1 MAEETEDLKETL
13 RNVWQ
18 VAKRRRWWVLSTFAF
33 VTVAAVLL
41 CYILP
46 AEYRSD
52 ATILVEQQQVPER
65 YVTPTT
71 TTDLLQVLQP
81 MTQDILSRA
90 RLLKIIDDLSLYPSE
105 KKRMGPD
112 ELVGFMRK
120 QITIEPLVSD
130 AEGRKANA
138 FKISY
143 VGSSAHGAQD
153 VVSRLTSLFIEE
165 NLRTQGQQAAGTTN
179 FLADQLNTARTSL
192 EAQEQR
198 LKDFKMEHLGE
209 LPDDQQGNLQILSGL
224 QMQMQNTEAALA
236 RARQQQVYLESLLA
250 QYRSLVPKTGADPNA
265 PTSNQIP
272 TLEKQLSDLR
282 AKRAELVAQYTP
294 EHPDVVN
301 IDRQIAQTQ
310 DLLATLKKN
319 QKTPSPDAGTE
330 AAAVQFTDS
339 DDPAVAQ
346 LKSQLKANQVE
357 IANGVAEAKQL
368 QARIA
373 EYQRRLNQTPVRQQQ
388 LADLQRDYDLS
399 QKNYADLESKR
410 TQSALAASLVQS
422 QQGEQFRIVD
432 PASLPTKPSSPDRRK
447 MGLMGAVLGIALGAV
462 GAMVLE
468 MKETVFH
475 TDKEV
480 SRLFSLPFV
489 MGIPLLRSP
498 MEEKR
503 RARTRILEWAGGSLL
518 VTLVL
523 VLEAFVFLQG

>member
-1 MAEETEDLKETL
+1 LAEETEELKETL
-13 RNVWQ
+13 RSVWQ
-18 VAKRRRWWVLSTFAF
+18 VAKRRRWWILSTFSV

-46 AEYRSD
+46 AQYRSD

-90 RLLKIIDDLSLYPSE
+90 RLLKIIDDLGLYPSE

-112 ELVGFMRK
+112 ELVAFMRK

-130 AEGRKANA
+130 AESRKANA

-143 VGSSAHGAQD
+143 VGSTAHGAQD

-165 NLRTQGQQAAGTTN
+165 NLSTQGEQAAGTTS
-179 FLADQLNTARTSL
+179 FLADQLNAARTTL
-192 EAQEQR
+192 QEQEQR

-209 LPDDQQGNLQILSGL
+209 LPEDQPGNLQVLSGL
-224 QMQMQNTEAALA
+224 QMQMQNTEASLA

-250 QYRSLVPKTGADPNA
+250 QYRSLVPKSGADPNA
-265 PTSNQIP
+265 TVNQIP
-272 TLEKQLSDLR
+272 ALEKQLTDLR

-301 IDRQIAQTQ
+301 IERQIAQTQ
-310 DLLATLKKN
+310 DLLAVLKKN
-319 QKTPSPDAGTE
+319 QKAAGADAGTE
-330 AAAVQFTDS
+330 AAANQITAS
-339 DDPAVAQ
+339 DEPAVAQ

-357 IANGVAEAKQL
+357 IANAVAESKQL

-410 TQSALAASLVQS
+410 TQSALAASLVQN

-462 GAMVLE
+462 WAMVLE

-503 RARTRILEWAGGSLL
+503 RARTRALEWAGGSLL
-518 VTLVL
+518 VTAVL